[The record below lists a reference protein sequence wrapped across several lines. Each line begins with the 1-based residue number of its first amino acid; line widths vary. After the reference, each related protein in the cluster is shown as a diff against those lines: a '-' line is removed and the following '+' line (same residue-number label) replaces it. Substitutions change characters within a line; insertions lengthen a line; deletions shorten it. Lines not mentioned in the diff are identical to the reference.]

1 MLSPGDTLRLSFG
14 ALGSHRL
21 RSVLTTL
28 GLAMG
33 VATLITV
40 VTLIQG
46 ANVYV
51 ETKIANLGTDV
62 FQVARTPFATTDF
75 QVIVKA
81 LKYKKITS
89 DDYIAIHDACRDC
102 RMTGATATAATHA
115 RLGDQDLSDVNLIG
129 QTQNMEDI
137 DTRTVEGGRYFS
149 PVEEQRATRV
159 CVIGATLRERLF
171 AGGDPVGKTLRLA
184 SQEFTVIGYY
194 EKFGTILGMDADN
207 YAVIPMSVFLQI
219 QGARFSQTINVR
231 VPNDEAGFARAQDE
245 VRQILRARRHVAPAQ
260 ADDFFIGTKDAY
272 ISLWGQI
279 SGAFFAVFILVSAIS
294 ALVGGIV
301 IMNVMLVSVTERTKE
316 IGVRRAV
323 GAAGNDILRQFL
335 VESVLQCLAG
345 GAAGI
350 LIGFLCAELLRR
362 FTTFPAAVKWQVAVM
377 GLVLSSAIGLFFGIY
392 PAQRAAML
400 DPVEALRSE

>member
-1 MLSPGDTLRLSFG
+1 MLSPGDTLRLSLD

-21 RSVLTTL
+21 RSALTTL

-75 QVIVKA
+75 QVIIKA
-81 LKYKKITS
+81 LKYKKITNE
-89 DDYIAIHDACRDC
+89 DYAFILDHCRDC
-102 RMTGATATAATHA
+102 QMTGATATATTHA
-115 RLGDQDLSDVNLIG
+115 RLGDVDLSDVNMIG

-137 DTRTVEGGRYFS
+137 DTRTIEGGRYFS

-159 CVIGATLRERLF
+159 CIIGDTLRERLF
-171 AGGDPVGKTLRLA
+171 GGGDPVGKTLRLA

-194 EKFGTILGMDADN
+194 EKFGTILGQDADN

-219 QGARFSQTINVR
+219 EGARFSQTINVR
-231 VPNDEAGFARAQDE
+231 VPGDEAAFARAQDE
-245 VRQILRARRHVAPAQ
+245 VRMLLRARRHVAPGQ
-260 ADDFFIGTKDAY
+260 PDDFFFGTKDAY

-323 GAAGNDILRQFL
+323 GAAGGDVLRQFL

-345 GAAGI
+345 GSVGI
-350 LIGFLCAELLRR
+350 LLGFVCAELLRR
-362 FTTFPAAVKWQVAVM
+362 FTTFPAAVKWQVAIM
-377 GLVLSSAIGLFFGIY
+377 GLLLSSAIGLFFGIY
-392 PAQRAAML
+392 PAQRAARL
-400 DPVEALRSE
+400 DPVEALRQE

>member
-1 MLSPGDTLRLSFG
+1 MLVPSDMLRLSLD
-14 ALGSHRL
+14 ALGTHRL
-21 RSVLTTL
+21 RSALTTL

-46 ANVYV
+46 ANQYV

-75 QVIVKA
+75 EVIIKS
-81 LKYKKITS
+81 LKYKHITS
-89 DDYIAIHDACRDC
+89 EDYYAVREQCRDC
-102 RMTGATATAATHA
+102 RMVGATASASTHA
-115 RLGDQDLSDVNLIG
+115 KLGTEEVTDVNLIG

-149 PVEEQRATRV
+149 PVEEQRTARV
-159 CVIGATLRERLF
+159 CIIGNTLRERLF
-171 AGGDPVGKTLRLA
+171 GGGDPVGKTLRLA
-184 SQEFTVIGYY
+184 SQEFIVVGYY
-194 EKFGTILGMDADN
+194 EKFGTVLGQDADN
-207 YAVIPMSVFLQI
+207 YAVIPMTVFLQT

-231 VPNDEAGFARAQDE
+231 VPGEPAAFERAQDE
-245 VRQILRARRHVAPAQ
+245 VHQILRARRHVAPAQ
-260 ADDFFIGTKDAY
+260 EDDFFFGTKDAY

-279 SGAFFAVFILVSAIS
+279 SSAFFTVFIFVSAIS

-323 GAAGNDILRQFL
+323 GAAANDILRQFL
-335 VESVLQCLAG
+335 AESVLQCLAG
-345 GAAGI
+345 GSVGI
-350 LIGFLCAELLRR
+350 AVGFLCAELLRR
-362 FTTFPAAVKWQVAVM
+362 FTAFPAAVQWQVAM
-377 GLVLSSAIGLFFGIY
+377 LGLVLSSAIGLFFGIY
-392 PAQRAAML
+392 PAQRASRL